1 MSNQKFCLSIRARIL
16 IIGTLIVSILMLG
29 SSSIIGIKMRALSIE
44 YAHQTVAQQFILIEK
59 NLKLFMQNSKH
70 ILQMLAEH
78 PLVKA
83 ADETCSNYTQTTQDT
98 RIMTTTK
105 TQIEQDTITIFKRM
119 QKAYPEFAE
128 VFMGTKW
135 GGFISSWDDMIGAGF
150 DPRKRPWYLL
160 ANEARGMPVI
170 TPAYQSTIGEPVIC
184 VSRQIASDAGE
195 TIGCM
200 SIEVKLNELTSY
212 IDEIK
217 IGKTGYAVLFQTD
230 GTIIAEPRHKNFV
243 FKKLSEIGNPSYAQ
257 IATIGNESSLITID
271 NKKYRVQTFMIDELN
286 WKIAIVMENSEVME
300 RFHQFLTYISIVT
313 ICVLVAFLGISSLIS
328 RRITGYLNKIQLLFR
343 RMAQGDITG
352 RFYIKGA
359 DEMAQLMIDYNT
371 AMDNVSAMVS
381 ALTHETESMQNIGN
395 NLSTNMMQTS
405 SAINEI
411 GSNVESI
418 KRQAVTQAKSVA
430 QTGQLVQ
437 DIISDIRSLDD
448 EVDLQTTSISHSS
461 TSIEK
466 MAANIVS
473 ITTILEKNNELIKD
487 LYAMTQTGK
496 NGAKTANEVIM
507 QISAQ
512 SASMMEASKIIQHI
526 ASQTNLLA
534 MNAAIEAAH
543 AGESGKGFAVVA
555 DEIRKLA
562 EESNTQGK
570 QIGGVLKESIEIIHT
585 LITAGNETEK
595 TFDSV
600 YELTTQISEQEDFIT
615 KSMQEQ
621 MQASSQVLDTIK
633 DINTA
638 TDKVSKRATD
648 MRVASGAVV
657 KEMKKLDGLTHVITG
672 SMDEMAAGAVEIDH
686 AVLEVNG
693 LAQKNSESIG
703 ILAEMIKKFKL

>member
-1 MSNQKFCLSIRARIL
+1 MSEKKFYLSIRAKIL
-16 IIGTLIVSILMLG
+16 IVGTLIVSILMLG
-29 SSSIIGIKMRALSIE
+29 SSIIIGIKMRAISIQ
-44 YAHQTVAQQFILIEK
+44 YAQQTMEQQFVLIEK
-59 NLKLFMQNSKH
+59 NIKLFMQNGSH
-70 ILQMLAEH
+70 ILQMLSDH
-78 PLVKA
+78 PLVKSA
-83 ADETCSNYTQTTQDT
+83 NETMSNYTMTTQDT

-105 TQIEQDTITIFKRM
+105 TAFEQEMVTLFKRM
-119 QKAYPEFAE
+119 QKTYPEFAE
-128 VFMGTKW
+128 VYLGTKW
-135 GGFISSWDDMIGAGF
+135 GGYVTSWDDMMSAGY

-160 ANEARGMPVI
+160 ASEARGQPII

-184 VSRQIASDAGE
+184 LSRQVASDAGE
-195 TIGCM
+195 AIGCM

-217 IGKTGYAVLFQTD
+217 IGKTGYVVLFQVD
-230 GTIIAEPRHKNFV
+230 GTIIAEPHHKDYI
-243 FKKLSEIGNPSYAQ
+243 FKKMHEIDNSSYAQ
-257 IATIGNESSLITID
+257 IAALGHEASVITIN
-271 NKKYRVQTFMIDELN
+271 NKKHRVQTFMLDGLN
-286 WKIAIVMENSEVME
+286 WRIAIIMEDAEVME
-300 RFHQFLTYISIVT
+300 RFHQFLRDIAMIT
-313 ICVLVAFLGISSLIS
+313 ICVLVAFLGISSFIS
-328 RRITGYLNKIQLLFR
+328 RRIKGYLNKIQLLFR
-343 RMAQGDITG
+343 QMALGDITG
-352 RFYIKGA
+352 RFYIKGD

-371 AMDNVSAMVS
+371 AMNNVSAMVG
-381 ALTHETESMQNIGN
+381 ALTHETETMQNIGN
-395 NLSTNMMQTS
+395 DLSTNMMQTS

-411 GSNVESI
+411 SSNVESI

-430 QTGQLVQ
+430 QTGKLVQ
-437 DIISDIRSLDD
+437 NIISDIRYLDD
-448 EVDLQTTSISHSS
+448 EVDLQTASISHSS
-461 TSIEK
+461 ASIEE

-473 ITTILEKNNELIKD
+473 ITTILEKNNDLIKD

-507 QISAQ
+507 QIAEQ
-512 SASMMEASKIIQHI
+512 SDSMLEASNIIQHI

-543 AGESGKGFAVVA
+543 AGEAGKGFAVVA

-570 QIGGVLKESIEIIHT
+570 QIGGVLKASIEIIRT

-600 YELTTQISEQEDFIT
+600 YGLTTQISQQEDFIT

-621 MQASSQVLDTIK
+621 MQASTQVLESIK

-638 TDKVSKRATD
+638 TDKVSKRASD
-648 MRVASGAVV
+648 MRDASGEVV
-657 KEMKKLDGLTHVITG
+657 QEMEKLDGLTQVITG

-686 AVLEVNG
+686 AALEVNE
-693 LAQKNSESIG
+693 LVQKNTESIG